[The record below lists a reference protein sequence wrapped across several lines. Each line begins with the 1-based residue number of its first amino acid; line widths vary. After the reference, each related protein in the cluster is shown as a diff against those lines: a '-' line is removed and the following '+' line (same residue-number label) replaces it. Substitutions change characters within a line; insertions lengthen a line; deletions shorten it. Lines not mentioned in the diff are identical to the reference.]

1 MNFLSSH
8 QEQET
13 SISFR
18 IDHNSSKE
26 KPVNSPCVEWI
37 RVAPNKIILASPDN
51 SWLLEDHSDFHYT
64 KSK

>member
-8 QEQET
+8 QEQKS

-18 IDHNSSKE
+18 IERNSLKE
-26 KPVNSPCVEWI
+26 KQVNSPCVEWI
-37 RVAPNKIILASPDN
+37 RVAPNKIIVASPDN
-51 SWLLEDHSDFHYT
+51 SWLLEDHNNFHFT